1 MEPESSSP
9 KKGKIALIGIV
20 VGFLALAS
28 AFLSPWIQEAI
39 DPPPKPIEETAVS
52 FAGRLAAAAKA
63 KIKGEEYVP
72 ITVEEPK
79 PSRFLVPTVI
89 GFGMLSVGLGIV
101 SLLKSESRGLGAGAI
116 ALGISAVVAQWGIL
130 LASVIVFIL
139 IVFLVLHFLG
149 IEIG

>member
-1 MEPESSSP
+1 MEQETKSP
-9 KKGKIALIGIV
+9 KKRRIGLIGIA

-39 DPPPKPIEETAVS
+39 DPPPKPIEEIAVG

-63 KIKGEEYVP
+63 KIKGEDYVP
-72 ITVEEPK
+72 ITLEEPK

-89 GFGMLSVGLGIV
+89 GFGMLAAGLGIV
-101 SLLKSESRGLGAGAI
+101 SLLKSEPRGLGAGAI

-130 LASVIVFIL
+130 IAGVIIFLL
-139 IVFLVLHFLG
+139 IVFRVLDFLG
-149 IEIG
+149 IENG

>member
-1 MEPESSSP
+1 MEQETKSP
-9 KKGKIALIGIV
+9 KKRRIGLIGIA

-39 DPPPKPIEETAVS
+39 DPPPKPIEETAVN

-89 GFGMLSVGLGIV
+89 GLGMLAAGLGIV
-101 SLLKSESRGLGAGAI
+101 SLLKSESRGIGAGAI
-116 ALGISAVVAQWGIL
+116 GLGISAVVAQWGIL
-130 LASVIVFIL
+130 IASAIIVILVL
-139 IVFLVLHFLG
+139 FLVLDFFG